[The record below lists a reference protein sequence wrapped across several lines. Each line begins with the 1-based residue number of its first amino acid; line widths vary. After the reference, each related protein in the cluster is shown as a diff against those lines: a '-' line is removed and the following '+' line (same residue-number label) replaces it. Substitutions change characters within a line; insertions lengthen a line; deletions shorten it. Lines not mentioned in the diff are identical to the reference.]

1 MNEVI
6 TLSEKDIA
14 PLFPKRD
21 ENAHK
26 GNFGYVGIL
35 GGSPEYSGAVKLAN
49 LALSALR
56 AGAGVARLIIPE
68 GLFGA
73 VSPYIL
79 ESTLFLLPDG
89 GSGRLVFS
97 ENEISNA
104 TKNLSSLAFGMGAGQ
119 NGETLKTAQYLLNY
133 FENTLIL
140 DADALNAI
148 AASDKSGLKAR
159 KQPTVLTPHVK
170 EMSRLSGIPVDEIL
184 ANPQQTAENF
194 AREYGVTVLLKGHV
208 TYITD
213 GAKTY
218 AVRKGSAGM
227 AAGGSGDVLSG
238 IIAGLCGFV
247 KDPLLAAAA
256 GAFINGSAGEKAAN
270 AVGEYG
276 MLPSDTVSYIAET
289 VKQLGERQ

>member
-1 MNEVI
+1 MNESTVL
-6 TLSEKDIA
+6 TEKDIS
-14 PLFPKRD
+14 PLFPKRP

-26 GNFGYVGIL
+26 GNFGYVGLL
-35 GGSPEYSGAVKLAN
+35 GGSPEYSGAVKLSD

-68 GLFGA
+68 GLFQA

-79 ESTLFLLPDG
+79 ESTLYLLPDG

-97 ENEISNA
+97 EKEISNA
-104 TKNLSSLAFGMGAGQ
+104 TKNLASLAFGMGVGQ
-119 NGETLKTAQYLLNY
+119 SDETLKTAQYLLTS

-140 DADALNAI
+140 DADALNAL
-148 AASDKSGLKAR
+148 AASDKAELKAR
-159 KQPTVLTPHVK
+159 KFPTILTPHVK
-170 EMSRLSGIPVDEIL
+170 EMSRLSGISVDEIL
-184 ANPQQTAENF
+184 EKPQETAENF
-194 AREYGVTVLLKGHV
+194 AREYNVVVLLKGHI

-213 GAKTY
+213 GTKTY
-218 AVRKGSAGM
+218 AVKRGSAGM
-227 AAGGSGDVLSG
+227 ATGGSGDVLSG

-256 GAFINGSAGEKAAN
+256 GAFINGTAGEKAAN

-276 MLPSDTVSYIAET
+276 MLPSDTVNYIAET
-289 VKQLGERQ
+289 VKSLGEPV